1 MDASKLRQH
10 LFSIV
15 LLLNVISVFTG
26 LWYYWDQLTVT
37 PWHLLIFVPDCPL
50 YVLLAIPIL
59 LKWVKNDAYYFLV
72 SIGMVK
78 YGLWTVFALL
88 YHSKV
93 YFLPEFLPVTLVFII
108 GHLGMALEGA
118 CLLPKKKVA
127 AGILLA
133 AMAWFLLNDFS
144 DYVLGTVPPIPHEGM
159 AFVALLTVLSS
170 LLLPLAFYLYSDKL
184 HGFPVVKFG
193 RWILQN

>member
-1 MDASKLRQH
+1 MRQH

-15 LLLNVISVFTG
+15 LLLNVASVFTG
-26 LWYYWDQLTVT
+26 LWYYWDQLSAT

-59 LKWVKNDAYYFLV
+59 LKRVKNGAYSFLV

-78 YGLWTVFALL
+78 YGLWTVFVLL
-88 YHSKV
+88 YHSKF

-118 CLLPKKKVA
+118 CLLPKNKVA
-127 AGILLA
+127 FAALLVA
-133 AMAWFLLNDFS
+133 FGWFLLNDFA
-144 DYVLGTVPPIPHEGM
+144 DYFLGTVPSIPPEGM
-159 AFVALLTVLSS
+159 GLVALLTIASS
-170 LLLPLAFYLYSDKL
+170 MLLPLALFAYPEKIRSLP
-184 HGFPVVKFG
+184 PVRFG
-193 RWILQN
+193 RWLIQN